1 MCKGIGLPKVS
12 SSSCLWQWWWSSREG
27 SGRISLLCTALSF
40 SGPAGHT
47 LCRNSQIAK
56 VTISKQHFHL
66 SQGFRFP
73 IWEVRSLLAVK
84 TCSITILIQTLQ
96 TDRHSMEMS
105 VINGLKNRKDFR
117 REITLLNIESSPGP
131 NHRKHRK
138 SHCQLCL
145 RNDVANLFLVHCIL
159 SRPTI
164 IIIIIIINDSD
175 RDDHLHLNQ
184 RNSPENFIGI
194 LQGNY
199 LMKNNE
205 LKQSGDKDADEQSI
219 NLLCSS
225 QIRLGRCLTLHNLFS
240 KWIFK
245 SALKHQMFL
254 RLRMLTNQT

>member
-1 MCKGIGLPKVS
+1 M
-12 SSSCLWQWWWSSREG
+12 
-27 SGRISLLCTALSF
+27 
-40 SGPAGHT
+40 
-47 LCRNSQIAK
+47 
-56 VTISKQHFHL
+56 
-66 SQGFRFP
+66 
-73 IWEVRSLLAVK
+73 
-84 TCSITILIQTLQ
+84 
-96 TDRHSMEMS
+96 
-105 VINGLKNRKDFR
+105 INGLKNRKDFR

-219 NLLCSS
+219 NLLCWS

-254 RLRMLTNQT
+254 RLKMLTNQTLQWL

>member
-1 MCKGIGLPKVS
+1 MHSIVLFWSCWTYFVQKFPNCKGYHF
-12 SSSCLWQWWWSSREG
+12 Q
-27 SGRISLLCTALSF
+27 TTFSF
-40 SGPAGHT
+40 IPG
-47 LCRNSQIAK
+47 I
-56 VTISKQHFHL
+56 
-66 SQGFRFP
+66 RFP

-164 IIIIIIINDSD
+164 IIIIIIINSWSWWSS
-175 RDDHLHLNQ
+175 
-184 RNSPENFIGI
+184 SPQSKKLPRKLYWNFTGK
-194 LQGNY
+194 LF
-199 LMKNNE
+199 NE
-205 LKQSGDKDADEQSI
+205 K
-219 NLLCSS
+219 
-225 QIRLGRCLTLHNLFS
+225 
-240 KWIFK
+240 
-245 SALKHQMFL
+245 
-254 RLRMLTNQT
+254 

>member
-1 MCKGIGLPKVS
+1 MCKEIGLPKVT

-159 SRPTI
+159 SRPTMSGEE
-164 IIIIIIINDSD
+164 NNNNHNCWSWWLSSPQSKKLP
-175 RDDHLHLNQ
+175 RKLYWNFTGKLLNEKIMNWNKVVTKMQ
-184 RNSPENFIGI
+184 
-194 LQGNY
+194 
-199 LMKNNE
+199 M
-205 LKQSGDKDADEQSI
+205 
-219 NLLCSS
+219 
-225 QIRLGRCLTLHNLFS
+225 S
-240 KWIFK
+240 KV
-245 SALKHQMFL
+245 
-254 RLRMLTNQT
+254 